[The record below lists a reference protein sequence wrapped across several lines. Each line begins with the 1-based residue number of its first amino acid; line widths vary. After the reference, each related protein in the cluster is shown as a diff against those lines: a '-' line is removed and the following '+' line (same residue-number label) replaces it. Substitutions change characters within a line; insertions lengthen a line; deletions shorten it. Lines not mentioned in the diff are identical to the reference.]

1 MQLTQVKF
9 RNINSYGNRWQTI
22 SFDPNDPGLYQICGE
37 NGTGKSTISQVLK
50 LGFYGRLVGQGN
62 KSLTKCVNRINKSG
76 EINIQFESRLG
87 TIDIQR
93 NFSPNSFTLKVAGV
107 EYKQA
112 GIKNVQEYLEDNL
125 IGIPQNIF
133 NNSISLSIN
142 DFKSFLKMTPSD
154 KKEIVDKIF
163 GLESINKMLKL
174 IRQEINETKN
184 ALQKYESNIRFVEES
199 INRAKDELTAV
210 ENKVEEDNSE
220 KIQSLKESFNQL
232 ISKKEPLLEK
242 KEKANEAKSKLE
254 DFERKLIKNKQEIR
268 SNLDSINKQKKLYE
282 MDKCPTCG
290 SELTSDE
297 HKHKFEEIL
306 SEEETY
312 KKQFQEIQ
320 EKSTQ
325 LDERMQKA
333 KTALKECESRLMEI
347 ETKSRTINSMIKEA
361 ETVKMD
367 QQTDGIRRII
377 EQNCIELDELQEQR
391 KELMKKDGIN
401 RLAEEIL
408 GDNGLKKSVMEHI
421 VKPMNTQINSI
432 LMQLE
437 LPFKVEF
444 DGQFDA
450 KLTQLSYEISTE
462 ELSTG
467 QLKMLDFAVLLAIIK
482 MLKIKFP
489 TLNILFLDEIFS
501 SLDPNNISRI
511 VHILR
516 KIAKEYNMNIMVINH
531 APLPTEL
538 FDWTISTS
546 MKDNFSNL
554 LVEKCV

>member
-1 MQLTQVKF
+1 MQLTHVKF

-22 SFDPNDPGLYQICGE
+22 SFDPNNPGLYQICGE

-50 LGFYGRLVGQGN
+50 LGLYGKVLGQ
-62 KSLTKCVNRINKSG
+62 KSIAKCVNRINKSG
-76 EINIQFESRLG
+76 EISIQFETRLG
-87 TIDIQR
+87 TVDIQR
-93 NFSPNSFTLKVAGV
+93 NFLPNSFTLKVAGS

-142 DFKSFLKMTPSD
+142 DFKSFLKMSPSD

-163 GLESINKMLKL
+163 GLESINKMLKI

-184 ALQKYESNIRFVEES
+184 ALSKYEDNIRFVEDS
-199 INRAKDELTAV
+199 INKAKEELTLV
-210 ENKVEEDNSE
+210 ENRVEEDNSE
-220 KIQSLKESFNQL
+220 KIQSLKESYNEL

-242 KEKANEAKSKLE
+242 KGKASEAKQKLE
-254 DFERKLIKNKQEIR
+254 DFERKIIKNKQEIQ
-268 SNLDSINKQKKLYE
+268 SNLDVIAKQKRLYE
-282 MDKCPTCG
+282 SDKCPTCG

-297 HKHKFEEIL
+297 HKHRFEEIL
-306 SEEETY
+306 NEEKTY
-312 KKQFQEIQ
+312 KKQFQEIR

-333 KTALKECESRLMEI
+333 KTALRECESRLMDI
-347 ETKSRTINSMIKEA
+347 ESKSRSITSMIKDA
-361 ETVKMD
+361 ESVKVN

-377 EQNCIELDELQEQR
+377 EQNISKLEELQNQR
-391 KELMKKDGIN
+391 RDLMKKDGIN
-401 RLAEEIL
+401 RLAEDIL
-408 GDNGLKKSVMEHI
+408 GDNGLKKSVMENI
-421 VKPMNTQINSI
+421 VKPMNNQINTI
-432 LMQLE
+432 LSQLD
-437 LPFKVEF
+437 LPFKVQF

-450 KLTQLSYEISTE
+450 KLTQLSYEISTD

-467 QLKMLDFAVLLAIIK
+467 QLKMLDFAVLLAMIK
-482 MLKIKFP
+482 MLKLKFP

>member
-22 SFDPNDPGLYQICGE
+22 SFDPNNPGLYQICGE

-50 LGFYGRLVGQGN
+50 LGLYGKVQG
-62 KSLTKCVNRINKSG
+62 KTISKCVNRINKSG
-76 EINIQFESRLG
+76 EVSIQFETRLG
-87 TIDIQR
+87 TINVDR
-93 NFSPNSFTLKVAGV
+93 TFLPNNFTLKVAGN

-112 GIKNVQEYLEDNL
+112 GVKNVQEYLEENL

-133 NNSISLSIN
+133 NNSVSLSIN
-142 DFKSFLKMTPSD
+142 DFKSFLKMSPSD
-154 KKEIVDKIF
+154 KKDIVDKIF

-174 IRQEINETKN
+174 IRQEINETKG
-184 ALQKYESNIRFVEES
+184 ALAKYEDNIRFVEDS
-199 INRAKDELTAV
+199 INKANEELILV
-210 ENKVEEDNSE
+210 ESKVEEDNSE
-220 KIQSLKESFNQL
+220 KIVALKEKYNEL
-232 ISKKEPLLEK
+232 ISKKEPLNEK
-242 KEKANEAKSKLE
+242 KLKASDSKQKLE
-254 DFERKLIKNKQEIR
+254 EFERKIIKNKQELV
-268 SNLDSINKQKKLYE
+268 SNLNSIAKQKKLYE
-282 MDKCPTCG
+282 SDKCPTCG
-290 SELTSDE
+290 SALTTDE

-306 SEEETY
+306 TEEESY
-312 KKQFQEIQ
+312 RLQLQEIQ
-320 EKSTQ
+320 EKTVQ
-325 LDERMQKA
+325 LDDRMQKA
-333 KTALKECESRLMEI
+333 KTALKECESRLLDI
-347 ETKSRTINSMIKEA
+347 ESKSRTITSMIKET
-361 ETVKMD
+361 ESVKIN
-367 QQTDGIRRII
+367 QQTEGIRRII
-377 EQNCIELDELQEQR
+377 EQNSTKLDELQEQR
-391 KELMKKDGIN
+391 RELMKKDGIN
-401 RLAEEIL
+401 RLAEEVL

-432 LMQLE
+432 LAQLE
-437 LPFKVEF
+437 LPFKVQF

-450 KLTQLSYEISTE
+450 KLTQLGYEISTE

-482 MLKIKFP
+482 MLKLKFP

-538 FDWTISTS
+538 FDWTISTAL
-546 MKDNFSNL
+546 KDNFSNL
-554 LVEKCV
+554 IVEKCI

>member
-22 SFDPNDPGLYQICGE
+22 TFDANNPGLYQICGE

-50 LGFYGRLVGQGN
+50 LGLYGKVQG
-62 KSLTKCVNRINKSG
+62 KTIAKCVNRINKSG
-76 EINIQFESRLG
+76 EVSIQFETRLG
-87 TIDIQR
+87 TIDVQR
-93 NFSPNSFTLKVAGV
+93 NFLPNSFTLKVAGN

-112 GIKNVQEYLEDNL
+112 GVKNVQEYLEDNL

-133 NNSISLSIN
+133 NNSVSLSIN
-142 DFKSFLKMTPSD
+142 DFKSFLKMSPSD

-163 GLESINKMLKL
+163 GLEAINKMIKL
-174 IRQEINETKN
+174 LRQEINETKN
-184 ALQKYESNIRFVEES
+184 TLSKYEDNIRFVEDS
-199 INRAKDELTAV
+199 INKAKEELTSV
-210 ENKVEEDNSE
+210 ENKVQEDNSE
-220 KIQSLKESFNQL
+220 KILALEQKYNELL
-232 ISKKEPLLEK
+232 SKKNPLIEK
-242 KEKANEAKSKLE
+242 RDKATEAKQKLE
-254 DFERKLIKNKQEIR
+254 EFERKIIKSKQEIR
-268 SNLDSINKQKKLYE
+268 SNLDNINKQKRLYE
-282 MDKCPTCG
+282 SDKCPTCG

-306 SEEETY
+306 SEEETC
-312 KKQFQEIQ
+312 KIQLQEIQ
-320 EKSTQ
+320 DKSNQ
-325 LDERMQKA
+325 LEERMLKA
-333 KTALKECESRLMEI
+333 RTALKECETRLLDI
-347 ETKSRTINSMIKEA
+347 ESKSRTITSMIKEA
-361 ETVKMD
+361 ESVKIN
-367 QQTDGIRRII
+367 QQTEGIKRII
-377 EQNCIELDELQEQR
+377 EQNIVKLDELYEQR

-401 RLAEEIL
+401 RLAEDIL

-421 VKPMNTQINSI
+421 VKPMNMQINNI

-437 LPFKVEF
+437 LPFKVQF

-450 KLTQLSYEISTE
+450 KLTQLSYDISTE

-482 MLKIKFP
+482 MLKLKFP

-516 KIAKEYNMNIMVINH
+516 KIAKDYNMNIMVINH

-538 FDWTISTS
+538 FDWTISTT

-554 LVEKCV
+554 VVEKCV